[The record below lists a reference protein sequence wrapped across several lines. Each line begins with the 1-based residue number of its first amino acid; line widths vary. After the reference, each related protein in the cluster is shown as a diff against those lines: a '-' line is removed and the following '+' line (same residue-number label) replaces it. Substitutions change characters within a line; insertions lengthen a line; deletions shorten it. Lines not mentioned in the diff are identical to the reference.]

1 MALFNIETS
10 DYTPSPSIPKQS
22 NFNIEL
28 ENYTPSPSSFE
39 SRPSFETDF
48 NIELADYTPP
58 SSQPTGSIGGWL
70 NTVSNLLPSV
80 QKGLSSFFGG
90 KDSVGSPLSQS
101 TQSEGS

>member
-10 DYTPSPSIPKQS
+10 DYTPSPSIPQQS

-58 SSQPTGSIGGWL
+58 SSQPTGSIGG
-70 NTVSNLLPSV
+70 SPIPFAP
-80 QKGLSSFFGG
+80 KGPFSSGA
-90 KDSVGSPLSQS
+90 STRIALIVGMSAAV
-101 TQSEGS
+101 GM